1 MLTQFK
7 MDCRLHKADFL
18 VYLLGELGGFLL
30 GVLLLILIMRT
41 DKEAGSWFCLGTMM
55 ALVATT
61 ILVLFIGGFG
71 YSGEFQLAIAMGRTR
86 GAFMGSYALRLL
98 LQIGVSYLLALALY
112 RVELAVYPLFFPA
125 AGNET
130 PFQFLT
136 DARILIPAGLR
147 LLILAMFL
155 GAVYG
160 RYGKKGMWVF
170 YVFWLFGCLVL
181 PRLTQDE
188 FGSSIL
194 NKAALG
200 IRTLYLAVAP
210 GVWVVLGMLTAAAM
224 TATIIALGKK
234 QMVRL

>member
-1 MLTQFK
+1 
-7 MDCRLHKADFL
+7 
-18 VYLLGELGGFLL
+18 
-30 GVLLLILIMRT
+30 MRT
-41 DKEAGSWFCLGTMM
+41 DKEADSWFCLGTMM

-136 DARILIPAGLR
+136 DTRILIPAGL
-147 LLILAMFL
+147 
-155 GAVYG
+155 
-160 RYGKKGMWVF
+160 
-170 YVFWLFGCLVL
+170 L

-194 NKAALG
+194 DKAALG

>member
-18 VYLLGELGGFLL
+18 VYLLRELGGFLL

-41 DKEAGSWFCLGTMM
+41 DKEADSWFCLGTMM

-136 DARILIPAGLR
+136 DARILIPAGLG

-160 RYGKKGMWVF
+160 RWGRKGMWVF
-170 YVFWLFGCLVL
+170 YVFWLFGCFVL
-181 PRLTQDE
+181 PRLNRDE
-188 FGSSIL
+188 FGSGIL
-194 NKAALG
+194 DKAALG
-200 IRTLYLAVAP
+200 VRTLYQAVSP
-210 GVWVVLGMLTAAAM
+210 NVWVVLGILTAAAM
-224 TATIIALGKK
+224 TAATIVLGKK

>member
-18 VYLLGELGGFLL
+18 VYLLG
-30 GVLLLILIMRT
+30 GVGRLSSGRPAVNSHMRT
-41 DKEAGSWFCLGTMM
+41 DKEGDSWFCLGTMM

-136 DARILIPAGLR
+136 DTRILIPAGLG

-194 NKAALG
+194 DKAALG

-224 TATIIALGKK
+224 TTTIIAPGKK

>member
-18 VYLLGELGGFLL
+18 VYLLEELGGFLL

-125 AGNET
+125 AGSET

-136 DARILIPAGLR
+136 DAR

>member
-1 MLTQFK
+1 M
-7 MDCRLHKADFL
+7 
-18 VYLLGELGGFLL
+18 
-30 GVLLLILIMRT
+30 
-41 DKEAGSWFCLGTMM
+41 
-55 ALVATT
+55 
-61 ILVLFIGGFG
+61 
-71 YSGEFQLAIAMGRTR
+71 
-86 GAFMGSYALRLL
+86 
-98 LQIGVSYLLALALY
+98 
-112 RVELAVYPLFFPA
+112 YPLFFPA

-136 DARILIPAGLR
+136 DARILIPAGLG

-194 NKAALG
+194 DKAALG